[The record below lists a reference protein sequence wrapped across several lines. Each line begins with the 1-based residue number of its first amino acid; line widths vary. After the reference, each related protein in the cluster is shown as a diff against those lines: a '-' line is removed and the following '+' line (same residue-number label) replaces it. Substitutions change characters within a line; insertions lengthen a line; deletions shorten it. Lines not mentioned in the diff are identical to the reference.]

1 MVDFCT
7 GDREYTVSLY
17 RDPLFDKCLE
27 ALRAKGGES
36 LVAARK
42 VDEFIDILLHRD
54 KRGDREKFRFTR
66 KGEAR
71 IKNCKKID
79 LGCGYRIVC
88 IKKDGHLALL
98 YVGTHDE
105 CFRWI
110 ERNQGMKFDV
120 SASNGTVQVVHKKRS
135 MQEDIHED
143 VIKEQ
148 KVLEEDESLLM
159 SRISDDVLRKV
170 FHGLCN
176 HSLHRR

>member
-7 GDREYTVSLY
+7 GDREHTVFLY
-17 RDPLFDKCLE
+17 REPFFDKCLE
-27 ALRAKGGES
+27 DLRAKGGES

-42 VDEFIDILLHRD
+42 ADEFIDILLHRD

-98 YVGTHDE
+98 FVGTHDD

-120 SASNGTVQVVHKKRS
+120 SALEGSLRIDHGNYIAGDDTPQ
-135 MQEDIHED
+135 DI
-143 VIKEQ
+143 
-148 KVLEEDESLLM
+148 LEERRMLAEYEDTLT
-159 SRISDDVLRKV
+159 SRLNDDVLRKV
-170 FHGLCN
+170 FSGLCQKATV
-176 HSLHRR
+176 

>member
-7 GDREYTVSLY
+7 GDRGHTVTFY
-17 RDPLFDKCLE
+17 REPLFDKCLE

-88 IKKDGHLALL
+88 IKKDGYLAFL
-98 YVGTHDE
+98 YVGTHDD

-110 ERNQGMKFDV
+110 ERNRGMKFDL
-120 SASNGTVQVVHKKRS
+120 SAAEGSLRIEHGNYIAGDDTPR
-135 MQEDIHED
+135 DI
-143 VIKEQ
+143 
-148 KVLEEDESLLM
+148 LEERRMLVEYEESLE
-159 SRISDDVLRKV
+159 SRLSDDMLRRV
-170 FHGLCN
+170 FPGLCKKVPVG
-176 HSLHRR
+176 

>member
-7 GDREYTVSLY
+7 GDREHTVSLY
-17 RDPLFDKCLE
+17 REPFFDKCLE

-42 VDEFIDILLHRD
+42 VDEFIDLLLHRD

-71 IKNCKKID
+71 IKYCKKID

-98 YVGTHDE
+98 YVGTHDD

-110 ERNQGMKFDV
+110 ERNRGMKFDV
-120 SASNGTVQVVHKKRS
+120 SASEGSLRIEHGNYIAGDDTTQ
-135 MQEDIHED
+135 DI
-143 VIKEQ
+143 
-148 KVLEEDESLLM
+148 LEEQRMLVEYEDSLT
-159 SRISDDVLRKV
+159 SRLSDDVLRQV
-170 FHGLCN
+170 FSGLCQKAVI
-176 HSLHRR
+176 R